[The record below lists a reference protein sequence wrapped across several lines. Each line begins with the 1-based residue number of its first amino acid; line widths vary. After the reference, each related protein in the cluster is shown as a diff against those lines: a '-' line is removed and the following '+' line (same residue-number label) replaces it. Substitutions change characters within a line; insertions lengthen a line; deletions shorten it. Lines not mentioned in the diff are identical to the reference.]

1 MTINKY
7 QGNTKEE
14 AIEKAKEELGA
25 SAVIMNVKEIK
36 PKGPFKVFKN
46 SVFEVTA
53 AMEERERLYNPQ
65 DAINAPMKLHEKK
78 GINLAADESIPI
90 SQLQERRSA
99 TYQRTP
105 RAEQAEKGRLQ
116 QAARGS
122 AAQQPEAESEPEPEL
137 SVPAQT
143 AMPQT
148 IARENIIGSN
158 SEGLERRLENL
169 SNILEKQFSS
179 EETRKIPEPVE
190 RVTPPA
196 ASNTESFQFIKML
209 YRTLLENEVN
219 EVYVNQIMDE
229 AEKVLHNGSS
239 VDYILSNVYQKMIL
253 KLGKARGIQLSGKK
267 PKITF
272 FIGPTGVGKT
282 TTIAKIAS
290 KYKVDYGKKVA
301 FMTADTYRIAAT
313 EQLRVY
319 ANILDVPMSII
330 YSAEE
335 MNQAIERV
343 NDYDLVFVDTAG
355 FSHRNEGQREDM
367 KRLMDGLDEQYEK
380 EVYLVVSAT
389 IKYRDLLE
397 IADVYKEIADY
408 KLIFTKLDE
417 TTTYGNIL
425 NIKLYSGADLS
436 YMTAGQNVPDDI
448 EQFDTQKIVKQ
459 LLGGS

>member
-99 TYQRTP
+99 SYQ

-116 QAARGS
+116 QAALNS
-122 AAQQPEAESEPEPEL
+122 AMQKSQEAPVAAVSEPL
-137 SVPAQT
+137 QG

-148 IARENIIGSN
+148 AARESVMNSN
-158 SEGLERRLENL
+158 NEGLERRLENL

-239 VDYILSNVYQKMIL
+239 VDL
-253 KLGKARGIQLSGKK
+253 IQCL
-267 PKITF
+267 P
-272 FIGPTGVGKT
+272 
-282 TTIAKIAS
+282 
-290 KYKVDYGKKVA
+290 
-301 FMTADTYRIAAT
+301 
-313 EQLRVY
+313 E
-319 ANILDVPMSII
+319 
-330 YSAEE
+330 
-335 MNQAIERV
+335 
-343 NDYDLVFVDTAG
+343 
-355 FSHRNEGQREDM
+355 
-367 KRLMDGLDEQYEK
+367 
-380 EVYLVVSAT
+380 
-389 IKYRDLLE
+389 
-397 IADVYKEIADY
+397 
-408 KLIFTKLDE
+408 
-417 TTTYGNIL
+417 
-425 NIKLYSGADLS
+425 
-436 YMTAGQNVPDDI
+436 DDI
-448 EQFDTQKIVKQ
+448 KIGQ
-459 LLGGS
+459 GARHPA